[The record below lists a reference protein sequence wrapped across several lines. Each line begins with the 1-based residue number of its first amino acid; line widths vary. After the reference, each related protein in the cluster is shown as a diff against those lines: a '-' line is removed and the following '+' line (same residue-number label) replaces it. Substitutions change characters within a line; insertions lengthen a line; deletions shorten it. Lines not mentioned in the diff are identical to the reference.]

1 MTDRFDDPGTAL
13 SPQGSARPR
22 LRFVPAPTLS
32 IGVTVKVPTPE
43 GQEVSGEANPQGG
56 NFLAAGSVAFTGT
69 QSDGT
74 RHPPWPPDHHRS
86 HLAQTY
92 PQELDYVPPIA
103 SFSYPDSGLIAG
115 DRGGLVRTWLLVI
128 AMAWF
133 AVGLVVALIAPE
145 FSVVIVVAVVV
156 LLIPLTFAAAGGPVT
171 TTAARLPDH
180 ACTTSSPVSSRRRLV
195 RAEPG
200 DGGAQVGG
208 SANSPHPLP
217 SLLHTSHNPRRQPV
231 LGNTQ
236 VPVQPAPNPF
246 GEAQ

>member
-1 MTDRFDDPGTAL
+1 MTDRSDDPGTAL

-22 LRFVPAPTLS
+22 LRFVPAATLS
-32 IGVTVKVPTPE
+32 IGVTVQVPTPE
-43 GQEVSGEANPQGG
+43 GQEISGAANPEGG
-56 NFLAAGSVAFTGT
+56 NFLAAGSVALTGT
-69 QSDGT
+69 ESDGT

-86 HLAQTY
+86 HLAPAY
-92 PQELDYVPPIA
+92 PSELDYVPPVA
-103 SFSYPDSGLIAG
+103 SGYLASGLIAG
-115 DRGGLVRTWLLVI
+115 DRGGLVRMWLLVI

-145 FSVVIVVAVVV
+145 FSVVIVVALVV
-156 LLIPLTFAAAGGPVT
+156 LLIPLTFAAAAGPVT
-171 TTAARLPDH
+171 TTAARRPDH
-180 ACTTSSPVSSRRRLV
+180 AYATSSPVSSRRRLV

-208 SANSPHPLP
+208 SANSFPLP
-217 SLLHTSHNPRRQPV
+217 SLQHTSHNPERLPV

-236 VPVQPAPNPF
+236 VPVQTAPNPY